1 MNKNIDKRILINNNN
16 DKFFIIIDFRLN
28 FANSSARTL
37 LPTGKRLRD
46 SVNPLSIS
54 EKEIRG
60 KDGGSGYG
68 RVGFVGTESCERR
81 KKGSK
86 IRSPHCGSYSL
97 YKGEDFYRE
106 PRIEGSWDVIG
117 SNCYANKTDWR
128 SNFRHSLA
136 INNNGAFE

>member
-1 MNKNIDKRILINNNN
+1 MIN
-16 DKFFIIIDFRLN
+16 FIIIDFRLN
-28 FANSSARTL
+28 FASSQL
-37 LPTGKRLRD
+37 EHYYLRV
-46 SVNPLSIS
+46 SAYVIPLTSIS